1 MKAIVQDRYGAP
13 DVLELREVDRPA
25 AGDGEVLVRVR
36 AASINPYDW
45 HVVTGTPYLMRIA
58 SGLSR
63 PKQKIPGLDLAGQVE
78 AVGPG
83 VSGFRPGDE
92 VFGARAGSFAE
103 YVCARAD
110 GVAPKPSNLTFEQ
123 AAAVPVAGLTALQG
137 LRDQGRIQAGQKV
150 LIIGASGGVGTFAV
164 QLAKGFGAHATGVC
178 SARNADLVRALG
190 ADRVIDYAREDFAQG
205 GERYDLI
212 FELAGTR
219 APSLSRRAL
228 APRGTLVLCSGEGGR
243 WLGPAGRML
252 GALVL
257 SRRGHQ
263 RLTTWVVKPS
273 RPDLDLLKEL
283 LESGKV
289 APVID
294 RRYTL
299 AEVPEALRQQGAGHA
314 RGKTVI
320 AV

>member
-110 GVAPKPSNLTFEQ
+110 GVAQKPANLTFEQ

-164 QLAKGFGAHATGVC
+164 QLAKGFGAHATAVC
-178 SARNADLVRALG
+178 SARNADLVRTLG

-212 FELAGTR
+212 FELAGTS
-219 APSLSRRAL
+219 APSRTRRAL
-228 APRGTLVLCSGEGGR
+228 APRGTLVLCSGEGGA
-243 WLGPAGRML
+243 WFGPAARML
-252 GALVL
+252 GALLL
-257 SRRGHQ
+257 SRRGGQ
-263 RLTTWVVKPS
+263 RVTTWVVKPS
-273 RPDLDLLKEL
+273 RADLVLLREL
-283 LESGKV
+283 LESGKLS
-289 APVID
+289 PVID
-294 RRYTL
+294 RRYPL
-299 AEVPEALRQQGAGHA
+299 SEVPEALRQQGSGHA